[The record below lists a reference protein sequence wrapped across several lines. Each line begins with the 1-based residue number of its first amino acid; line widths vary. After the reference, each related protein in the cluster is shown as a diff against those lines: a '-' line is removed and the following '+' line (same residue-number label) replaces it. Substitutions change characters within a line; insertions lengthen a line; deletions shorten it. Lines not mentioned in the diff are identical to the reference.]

1 MSINR
6 LDRTFRLAF
15 IRREIRT
22 TFKSQAVRTALLT
35 ELNTR
40 GPDSE
45 VIVRMV
51 EKIPTTRQAVV
62 QPVQPIPQPA
72 QPATVQPMHAQPA
85 TVQPMPAQP
94 AAVQPMPAQ
103 PAAVQPMPVQPA
115 AMQPIPAQPAPMQP
129 AQVQPAPAVADGN
142 SEESAL
148 EVLDSE
154 DELVQDMTLSQRS
167 EQRLR
172 RQLQVWRD
180 RLSSSSD

>member
-1 MSINR
+1 MSVNR

-15 IRREIRT
+15 IRRKIRT
-22 TFKSQAVRTALLT
+22 TFKSQTVRTTLLA

-45 VIVRMV
+45 VIVKMV
-51 EKIPTTRQAVV
+51 ERIPTTRQAVV

-72 QPATVQPMHAQPA
+72 QPAAD
-85 TVQPMPAQP
+85 QPMPAQP
-94 AAVQPMPAQ
+94 VADQPMPAQ
-103 PAAVQPMPVQPA
+103 PVAVQPIPVQPA
-115 AMQPIPAQPAPMQP
+115 AVQPIPDQP
-129 AQVQPAPAVADGN
+129 AQVQPAPGVADGN

-154 DELVQDMTLSQRS
+154 DELVQNLTLSPRS

-172 RQLQVWRD
+172 RQLQLWRD

>member
-1 MSINR
+1 MSTNR
-6 LDRTFRLAF
+6 LDCTFRLAF
-15 IRREIRT
+15 IRKKIRT
-22 TFKSQAVRTALLT
+22 TFKSQAVRRALLT

-51 EKIPTTRQAVV
+51 EKIPITRQAVV
-62 QPVQPIPQPA
+62 QPVQPMPQPA
-72 QPATVQPMHAQPA
+72 QPA
-85 TVQPMPAQP
+85 
-94 AAVQPMPAQ
+94 
-103 PAAVQPMPVQPA
+103 PVQP
-115 AMQPIPAQPAPMQP
+115 IPVQP
-129 AQVQPAPAVADGN
+129 AQVQPIPVAADGN

-154 DELVQDMTLSQRS
+154 DELVQDMTLSPRS

>member
-6 LDRTFRLAF
+6 NDCTFRLAF
-15 IRREIRT
+15 VRRKVRT
-22 TFKSQAVRTALLT
+22 TFKSQAVRTALLN

-45 VIVRMV
+45 VIVRMI
-51 EKIPTTRQAVV
+51 ERMPTSRPAVV
-62 QPVQPIPQPA
+62 QPVQPTPQL
-72 QPATVQPMHAQPA
+72 
-85 TVQPMPAQP
+85 AQP

-103 PAAVQPMPVQPA
+103 LAVVQPLPAQVAAVQPNPVQPA
-115 AMQPIPAQPAPMQP
+115 QVNPAP
-129 AQVQPAPAVADGN
+129 VADGN

-154 DELVQDMTLSQRS
+154 DELVQGMTLSPRS

-172 RQLQVWRD
+172 RQLQLWRD

>member
-1 MSINR
+1 MSNR
-6 LDRTFRLAF
+6 QGNLDHTFRLAF
-15 IRREIRT
+15 IRRKIRT
-22 TFKSQAVRTALLT
+22 AFKNHALRTALLT

-45 VIVRMV
+45 LIVKMV
-51 EKIPTTRQAVV
+51 ERVTRPAVV

-72 QPATVQPMHAQPA
+72 QAEPIQP
-85 TVQPMPAQP
+85 VPAQP
-94 AAVQPMPAQ
+94 V
-103 PAAVQPMPVQPA
+103 
-115 AMQPIPAQPAPMQP
+115 PAQPAPVQP
-129 AQVQPAPAVADGN
+129 VQVQPAPVADGN

-154 DELVQDMTLSQRS
+154 DELVQEMTLSPRR

-172 RQLQVWRD
+172 RQLQIWRD

>member
-6 LDRTFRLAF
+6 LDCTFKLAF
-15 IRREIRT
+15 IRRKIRT
-22 TFKSQAVRTALLT
+22 TFKSQAVRTALLA

-51 EKIPTTRQAVV
+51 EKIPTTRQVVV
-62 QPVQPIPQPA
+62 QPVQPMPQPA
-72 QPATVQPMHAQPA
+72 QPD
-85 TVQPMPAQP
+85 
-94 AAVQPMPAQ
+94 AV
-103 PAAVQPMPVQPA
+103 
-115 AMQPIPAQPAPMQP
+115 QPIPAQPAAVQP
-129 AQVQPAPAVADGN
+129 AQVQPAPAAADGT

-154 DELVQDMTLSQRS
+154 DELVQDMTLSPRS

>member
-1 MSINR
+1 MLFLFLEMSNR
-6 LDRTFRLAF
+6 QGNLDRTFRLAF
-15 IRREIRT
+15 IRKKIRT
-22 TFKSQAVRTALLT
+22 TFKSHALRTALLT
-35 ELNTR
+35 EFNTR

-45 VIVRMV
+45 LVVKMV
-51 EKIPTTRQAVV
+51 ERVQVTRPAVV

-72 QPATVQPMHAQPA
+72 QAVPVQP
-85 TVQPMPAQP
+85 VPAQP
-94 AAVQPMPAQ
+94 VPA
-103 PAAVQPMPVQPA
+103 
-115 AMQPIPAQPAPMQP
+115 QP
-129 AQVQPAPAVADGN
+129 AQVQPAPAADGN

-154 DELVQDMTLSQRS
+154 DELIQGMTLSPRR

>member
-15 IRREIRT
+15 IRRKIRT
-22 TFKSQAVRTALLT
+22 TFKSQAVRTTLLT

-72 QPATVQPMHAQPA
+72 QPAAAQPMS
-85 TVQPMPAQP
+85 V
-94 AAVQPMPAQ
+94 Q

-115 AMQPIPAQPAPMQP
+115 AMQPIPAQPAPVQP
-129 AQVQPAPAVADGN
+129 AQVQPAPAAADGN

-154 DELVQDMTLSQRS
+154 DELVQDMTLSPRS

>member
-6 LDRTFRLAF
+6 LDHTFRLAF
-15 IRREIRT
+15 IRRKIRT
-22 TFKSQAVRTALLT
+22 TFKSQAVRTALLA

-62 QPVQPIPQPA
+62 QPVQPILQ
-72 QPATVQPMHAQPA
+72 
-85 TVQPMPAQP
+85 PAQP
-94 AAVQPMPAQ
+94 AAVQPIPAQPAAVQPIPAQ

-115 AMQPIPAQPAPMQP
+115 AMQP

-154 DELVQDMTLSQRS
+154 DELVQDMTLSPGS

>member
-1 MSINR
+1 MSVNR

-15 IRREIRT
+15 IRRKIRT
-22 TFKSQAVRTALLT
+22 TFKSQAVRTALLA

-45 VIVRMV
+45 VIVKMV
-51 EKIPTTRQAVV
+51 ERIPTNRQAVV

-72 QPATVQPMHAQPA
+72 QPAAD
-85 TVQPMPAQP
+85 QPMPAQP
-94 AAVQPMPAQ
+94 V
-103 PAAVQPMPVQPA
+103 VDQPMPVQPA
-115 AMQPIPAQPAPMQP
+115 AVQPIPDQP
-129 AQVQPAPAVADGN
+129 AQVQPAPGVADGN

-154 DELVQDMTLSQRS
+154 DELVKNLTLSPKS

-172 RQLQVWRD
+172 R
-180 RLSSSSD
+180 

>member
-6 LDRTFRLAF
+6 LGRTFRLAF
-15 IRREIRT
+15 IRRKIRT
-22 TFKSQAVRTALLT
+22 TFKSQAVRTALLA

-62 QPVQPIPQPA
+62 QAVQPIPQ
-72 QPATVQPMHAQPA
+72 
-85 TVQPMPAQP
+85 PAQP

-103 PAAVQPMPVQPA
+103 PAAVWPMPVQPA

-154 DELVQDMTLSQRS
+154 DELVQDMTLSPRS
-167 EQRLR
+167 E
-172 RQLQVWRD
+172 
-180 RLSSSSD
+180 